1 MVIVREILA
10 SKKAPD
16 VHTIAPDASVFDA
29 TAVLAE
35 RNLGVLVV
43 VDSDR
48 LVGMMTERDYVRKIV
63 PKDLASREI
72 RVRDIMSDRVP
83 FVTPETN
90 IDECMALMT
99 NLRIRHLPVLSGGHL
114 VGILSMG
121 DVVKALLGEKDFTI
135 EELVRYITDS
145 PVVMQAQRQIE
156 DREYFGELADT

>member
-1 MVIVREILA
+1 MIVRQILA

-29 TAVLAE
+29 TAALAA
-35 RNLGVLVV
+35 RDLGVLVV
-43 VDSDR
+43 VESDR

-63 PKDLASREI
+63 PKDRVSREI
-72 RVRDIMSDRVP
+72 RVRDIMSNRVP
-83 FVTPETN
+83 FVTPETS

-145 PVVMQAQRQIE
+145 PMVMQAQRHHE
-156 DREYFGELADT
+156 DHEFFGESADT